1 MDVFIFIV
9 AIVFIANYFSYKKE
23 MAKLGTKVD
32 HVEDNAMKNEL
43 DNVKQRLIVLERI
56 VTDKNYDLNEKLSN
70 LTSGQ
75 QADQTK
81 EL

>member
-32 HVEDNAMKNEL
+32 HVEDSVTQKEL
-43 DNVKQRLIVLERI
+43 DNIKQRLIVLERI
-56 VTDKNYDLNEKLSN
+56 VTDKNYELEKEISQLN
-70 LTSGQ
+70 Q
-75 QADQTK
+75 
-81 EL
+81 